1 MSIAVDFAEVKRCL
15 LIAHDVTQFPEN
27 LVLFDGVCNLCTA
40 SVQFI
45 IRHDRAAIFYFAP
58 LQSEIGRE
66 ICQSQGLDPVDV
78 QTFVLISRGR
88 MLVRSDA
95 AIEAISRFG
104 GAWKFVTIFRL
115 IPRVVRDWIYSTIA
129 RNRYRWFGRTDACM
143 IPTPDVKVRFLG

>member
-1 MSIAVDFAEVKRCL
+1 MTIAVDFAEVKRCS

-45 IRHDRAAIFYFAP
+45 IRHDRAAMFYFAP

-66 ICQSQGLDPVDV
+66 ICRSQGLDPADV

-95 AIEAISRFG
+95 AIEVVSRFG
-104 GAWKFVTIFRL
+104 GAWRFLTVLRL
-115 IPRVVRDWIYSTIA
+115 IPRVARDRIYSTIA

-143 IPTPDVKVRFLG
+143 IPTPDVKARFLG

>member
-1 MSIAVDFAEVKRCL
+1 MSIAVDFAEVKRCS
-15 LIAHDVTQFPEN
+15 LIGHDVTQFPEN

>member
-1 MSIAVDFAEVKRCL
+1 
-15 LIAHDVTQFPEN
+15 VTEFPDN

-45 IRHDRAAIFYFAP
+45 IRHDRSAIFYFAP
-58 LQSEIGRE
+58 LQSDIGRK
-66 ICQSQGLDPVDV
+66 ICQNRGLDPAAI
-78 QTFVLISRGR
+78 QTFMLISGGR

-95 AIEAISRFG
+95 AIEVVSRFG

-115 IPRVVRDWIYSTIA
+115 IPRVARDWIYSTIA

-143 IPTPDVKVRFLG
+143 IPAPDVKARFLG